1 MYIIAKKNREE
12 KTFVNYSAV
21 VDDKSLNSTL
31 FYALRYLN
39 QGFSIIPVKGSHY
52 SKGVD
57 IDERLKDTK
66 APLVKWSE
74 YQQRLPTEKEI
85 REWIDKWPM
94 ANIAIVTGKISHLVV
109 VDFDSA
115 EAVRWAKNKGYLNTA
130 IVRTARGVHAYY
142 SYPMEGYVKNSV
154 DGDKKIDI
162 RADGGYVIAPPSEH
176 LTGMQ
181 YTWET
186 VDVPITPLPEIFVSQ
201 ARNKKVIDLK
211 PLYKGVGKGS
221 RNDTL
226 ARLCGSW
233 VNDGL
238 DYEDCME
245 MAEVW
250 NQKNDPPL
258 PAKEVERTVKSILY
272 RHSLNDV
279 TVQRMYHEKN
289 LLRFPVFTHSRTRIH
304 KVEEISVVQEY
315 GKESRK
321 WVVIPSKMGLP
332 GPFDEAVF
340 MAINMVLSEMPK
352 PISNPVEVGGL
363 RDIARMINLN
373 HSSGKVSKMIKESM
387 LRIKS
392 LTIITEKTFYD
403 AEKRKFITDSFGI
416 FDRIIFSGQKADDE
430 ERIYTTKIWLNLVFL
445 KNINAGFASS
455 LSYSTYISLNNGLAR
470 GIYRCLSPVLALSD
484 NLPVNISY
492 KKLAQR
498 LQVKEEYSPSRIR
511 TQLSEAH
518 KELQKKV
525 FSKVIITQTS
535 SGKVIVTYF
544 R

>member
-1 MYIIAKKNREE
+1 
-12 KTFVNYSAV
+12 VDSATI
-21 VDDKSLNSTL
+21 VDNKSGNSTL
-31 FYALRYLN
+31 FYALWYLKH
-39 QGFSIIPVKGSHY
+39 GFSIIPIKGSHY
-52 SKGVD
+52 SKGAN
-57 IDERLKDTK
+57 IDKRLKDTK

-74 YQQRLPTEKEI
+74 YQQKPPTENEI
-85 REWIDKWPM
+85 REWFTKWPM
-94 ANIAIVTGKISHLVV
+94 ANIAIVTGKISNIVV

-115 EAVRWAKNKGYLNTA
+115 EAVMWAKNKGYLNTA
-130 IVRTARGVHAYY
+130 VASTARGSHAYY
-142 SYPMEGYVKNSV
+142 RYPAEGYVKNSV
-154 DGDKKIDI
+154 DGDNKVDI
-162 RADGGYVIAPPSEH
+162 RADGGYVIAPPSVH

-186 VDVPITPLPEIFVSQ
+186 LKAHISTLPEIFVSQ
-201 ARNKKVIDLK
+201 AQNKKVIDLK
-211 PLYKGVGKGS
+211 PLYKGVNNGS
-221 RNDTL
+221 RNNTL

-233 VNDGL
+233 VNDRL
-238 DYEDCME
+238 DYEECME

-250 NQKNDPPL
+250 NQNNNPPL

-289 LLRFPVFTHSRTRIH
+289 LLRFPIFTHSRTRIH

-315 GKESRK
+315 GKECRK

-340 MAINMVLSEMPK
+340 MAINMVLSKMPK

-373 HSSGKVSKMIKESM
+373 HSSGKVSKMIKESL

-392 LTIITEKTFYD
+392 LTIVTEKTFYD

-416 FDRIIFSGQKADDE
+416 FDRIIFSGQKNDDE
-430 ERIYTTKIWLNLVFL
+430 ERIYTTKIWLNLVFM

-455 LSYSTYISLNNGLAR
+455 LNYSKYISLNNGLAR
-470 GIYRCLSPVLALSD
+470 GIYRCLSPVLAMSD
-484 NLPVNISY
+484 NLKVNISY
-492 KKLAQR
+492 TKLAQR
-498 LQVKEEYSPSRIR
+498 LQIREENGPARIR
-511 TQLSEAH
+511 QQLLEAH
-518 KELQKKV
+518 KELQEKV
-525 FSKVIITQTS
+525 FSRISITVTS
-535 SGKVIVTYF
+535 SGKVIVVYF

>member
-1 MYIIAKKNREE
+1 MD
-12 KTFVNYSAV
+12 SATI
-21 VDDKSLNSTL
+21 VDNKSGNSTL
-31 FYALRYLN
+31 FYALWYLKH
-39 QGFSIIPVKGSHY
+39 GFSIIPIKGSHY

-74 YQQRLPTEKEI
+74 YQQRHPTENEI
-85 REWIDKWPM
+85 REWFTKWPM
-94 ANIAIVTGKISHLVV
+94 ANIAIVTGKISNLVV

-115 EAVRWAKNKGYLNTA
+115 EAVMWAKNKGYLNTA
-130 IVRTARGVHAYY
+130 VASTARGAHAYY
-142 SYPMEGYVKNSV
+142 RYPAEGYVKNSV
-154 DGDKKIDI
+154 DGDNKIDI
-162 RADGGYVIAPPSEH
+162 RADGGYVIAPPSVH

-186 VDVPITPLPEIFVSQ
+186 LEVHISTLPEIFVSQ
-201 ARNKKVIDLK
+201 AQNKKVIDLK
-211 PLYKGVGKGS
+211 PLYKGVNSGG
-221 RNDTL
+221 RNNTL

-233 VNDGL
+233 VNGRL
-238 DYEDCME
+238 DYEECME

-250 NQKNDPPL
+250 NQKNNPPL
-258 PAKEVERTVKSILY
+258 PAEEVERTVKSIFY
-272 RHSLNDV
+272 RHSLNDA

-289 LLRFPVFTHSRTRIH
+289 LLRYPIFTHSRTRIH

-340 MAINMVLSEMPK
+340 MAINMVLSRMPK

-373 HSSGKVSKMIKESM
+373 HNSGKVSKMIKESM

-392 LTIITEKTFYD
+392 LTIVTEKTFYD
-403 AEKRKFITDSFGI
+403 AEKRKFITDTFGI
-416 FDRIIFSGQKADDE
+416 FDRIIFSGQKNDDE
-430 ERIYTTKIWLNLVFL
+430 ERIYTTKIWLNLVFM

-455 LSYSTYISLNNGLAR
+455 LNYSKYISLNNGLAR
-470 GIYRCLSPVLALSD
+470 GIYRCLSPVLAMSD
-484 NLPVNISY
+484 NLKVNISY
-492 KKLAQR
+492 TKLAQR
-498 LQVKEEYSPSRIR
+498 LQIREENGPARVR
-511 TQLSEAH
+511 QQLLEAH
-518 KELQKKV
+518 KELQEKV
-525 FSKVIITQTS
+525 FSRINVAQTS
-535 SGKVIVTYF
+535 SGKVIVVYF